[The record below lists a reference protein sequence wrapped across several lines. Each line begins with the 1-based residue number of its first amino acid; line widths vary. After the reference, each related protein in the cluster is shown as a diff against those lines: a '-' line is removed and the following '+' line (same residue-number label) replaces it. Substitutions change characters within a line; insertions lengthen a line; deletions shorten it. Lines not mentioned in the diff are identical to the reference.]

1 MKDIAKP
8 KEDLLEQ
15 EEPYR
20 EYRMYY
26 MLKKSHKE
34 EEVIK
39 REGTKRNTHQEEKP
53 TEEQLTEEPYHEISE
68 EYQRRAIGVESRYS
82 VYRRSTTI
90 SRFVIVAVVFGW
102 MLGSKWYLEES
113 T

>member
-20 EYRMYY
+20 EYHMYY
-26 MLKKSHKE
+26 MPKKSRKE

-39 REGTKRNTHQEEKP
+39 REGTKRNMHQEEKP
-53 TEEQLTEEPYHEISE
+53 VEEQLIEEPYC
-68 EYQRRAIGVESRYS
+68 
-82 VYRRSTTI
+82 
-90 SRFVIVAVVFGW
+90 
-102 MLGSKWYLEES
+102 
-113 T
+113 